1 MTRTWTV
8 GRVAAALC
16 VAGLVVAGCSGGGD
30 AAPSGTTPMTA
41 SPSDPSGSGQPTTSA
56 PGPTPWPEPT
66 RPAAMERDDIEGAKA
81 AAEYFL
87 ALYPY
92 VYATGDLEEWRE
104 MSHPECA
111 FCSAVADDVSE
122 LHSSGG
128 YGVGG
133 EISVAEL
140 GALPPDAEYSHFR
153 VGVRGTESASSSF
166 SAEGEQLATA
176 QGGEVN
182 YTIAVLADDVWTI
195 RGLAME
201 EQ

>member
-1 MTRTWTV
+1 MTRALMT
-8 GRVAAALC
+8 RRMAAAVL
-16 VAGLVVAGCSGGGD
+16 ATGLLLAGCSSGD
-30 AAPSGTTPMTA
+30 GQPEPTGSATDVSSE
-41 SPSDPSGSGQPTTSA
+41 SPSSTEPTTAA

-66 RPAAMERDDIEGAKA
+66 RPTAMERDDIEGAKA

-92 VYATGDLEEWRE
+92 VYATGDLEEWQA
-104 MSHPECA
+104 MSHPECQ
-111 FCSAVADDVSE
+111 FCAAVADDVSE

-133 EISVAEL
+133 EIVVAEM
-140 GALPPDAEYSHFR
+140 GALPPDGEYTHFR

-166 SAEGEQLATA
+166 SADGEPLASA
-176 QGGEVN
+176 KGGEVN
-182 YTIAVLADDVWTI
+182 YTIAVLAEDGWTI
-195 RGLAME
+195 RGLATE